1 MNRRPHHPLGAWIAA
16 IVSIVSLRA
25 ADPMPAYSPAR
36 DTLVYVGT
44 YTQAGSKGIY
54 QFRLQTQNDEVSQN
68 ILLVPMGLAVEAE
81 NPSFLAVDP
90 KRRLVFAVNET
101 NTFEGQPTGAVSAY
115 AVDSATGR
123 LALIN
128 QQPSGGRGPCHLV
141 LDPTGRNLLVANYG
155 SGSVSVIRVEADGR
169 LGPATAKIQHTGRS
183 VHPQR
188 QTGPHAHCVTLD
200 PTNRFAFVC
209 DLGLD
214 QVLIYRFDPDRG
226 TLAPAEPAFATLKPG
241 AGPRHMAFGPE
252 GRFAYVLNELDST
265 ITVFAHDGA
274 GRLQEVES
282 VPTLPPYFDGRN
294 STAEIAVLPNGK
306 YLFASNRGFNSVAQ
320 FEIDP
325 ASGRLRYVEEQA
337 TGGKTPRHF
346 GIDPNSR
353 HLAVG
358 NQDSNTI
365 LICRIDEATGRLKPS
380 GVLAEAPSPAC
391 IVFLPP
397 VAAGR

>member
-1 MNRRPHHPLGAWIAA
+1 MKRRPRHHLGAWLAALIALA
-16 IVSIVSLRA
+16 PIRA
-25 ADPMPAYSPAR
+25 AESMPSYSPAR

-44 YTQAGSKGIY
+44 YTQSGSKGIY
-54 QFRLQTQNDEVSQN
+54 QFRLQTQNEEVSQN
-68 ILLVPMGLAVEAE
+68 ILLVPMGLAVEAA

-90 KRRLVFAVNET
+90 DRRLVFAVNET
-101 NTFEGQPTGAVSAY
+101 NSFEGQPTGYVSAY
-115 AVDSATGR
+115 AVDPTTGR

-155 SGSVSVIRVEADGR
+155 GGSVSVIRVAADGR
-169 LGPATAKIQHTGRS
+169 LGPTTAQIQHTGSS

-188 QTGPHAHCVTLD
+188 QTGPHAHSVTLD

-214 QVLIYRFDPDRG
+214 RVLIYRFDPDRG
-226 TLAPAEPAFATLKPG
+226 TLTPAEPAFAALKPG
-241 AGPRHMAFGPE
+241 AGPRHLAFGA
-252 GRFAYVLNELDST
+252 GGKFAYVLNELDST

-282 VPTLPPYFDGRN
+282 VTTLPPYFDGRN

-325 ASGRLRYVEEQA
+325 GSGRLRYVEEQA

-346 GIDPNSR
+346 GIDPDSR

-358 NQDSNTI
+358 NQDSDTI
-365 LICRIDEATGRLKPS
+365 LVCRIDPANGRLKPS
-380 GVLAEAPSPAC
+380 GVFAEVPSPAC

-397 VAAGR
+397 VVPGR